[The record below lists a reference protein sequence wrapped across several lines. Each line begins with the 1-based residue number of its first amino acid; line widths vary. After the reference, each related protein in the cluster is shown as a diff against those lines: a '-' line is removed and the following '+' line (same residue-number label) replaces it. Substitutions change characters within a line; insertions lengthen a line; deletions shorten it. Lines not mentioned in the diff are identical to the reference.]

1 MRITN
6 TTDAERARQAI
17 RADLAVIAAGIRL
30 TLRRLDDMTGG
41 YPSSASGADRGGSG
55 GGRTIVDPA
64 HPDDPVPATGV
75 EIAAIDGRDDRAR
88 TDLARLLEHLAGAL
102 VCARLAAAIATDR
115 PAPHTTAALTAATA
129 AQAVETTAKWVQ
141 IADTAP
147 ATLTGQRRGLWDAL
161 GDLARHSGR
170 AAGIVGRYT
179 APQLTAKER
188 ATLVEEGRWCANAAH
203 GLHLEPRRSGCHYC
217 GWCLDVRRTY
227 GKLPTAGLADRH
239 TRHRISDNEYR
250 AAFGLPPIRKR
261 SSSMSVES
269 TLDGAA

>member
-17 RADLAVIAAGIRL
+17 CADLAVIAAGIRL

-102 VCARLAAAIATDR
+102 VCARHAAAIATGR

-129 AQAVETTAKWVQ
+129 PQAVETTAKWVQ
-141 IADTAP
+141 IADMAS
-147 ATLTGQRRGLWDAL
+147 ATLSGQRRGLWDAL
-161 GDLARHSGR
+161 GDLCRHSGR

-179 APQLTAKER
+179 SPQLTAKER
-188 ATLVEEGRWCANAAH
+188 ATLTEDRVFCSNTNH
-203 GLHLEPRRSGCHYC
+203 GMHLQPRREGCHYC
-217 GWCLDVRRTY
+217 AWCMNVRNDF
-227 GKLPTAGLADRH
+227 GQLPTRELCDAH
-239 TRHRISDNEYR
+239 TYRRISEGEYR
-250 AAFGLPPIRKR
+250 KAFGLPPIRK
-261 SSSMSVES
+261 
-269 TLDGAA
+269 GAAA